1 MGRFDTRFHAPPVR
15 IGLAQARTQQTALV
29 EDTSR
34 LGRAAGN
41 FGQKER
47 RNASVPM
54 RLRIGANAGPNSPIG
69 VTGTKPVGRTQRKRG
84 YPPITLPGPQAGA

>member
-15 IGLAQARTQQTALV
+15 IGLAQARYLQDSTL
-29 EDTSR
+29 EESGR

-54 RLRIGANAGPNSPIG
+54 RLTIGRNAGPNSQIG
-69 VTGTKPVGRTQRKRG
+69 VQGAKPLGRTIRKRG
-84 YPPITLPGPQAGA
+84 YPPISLGGE